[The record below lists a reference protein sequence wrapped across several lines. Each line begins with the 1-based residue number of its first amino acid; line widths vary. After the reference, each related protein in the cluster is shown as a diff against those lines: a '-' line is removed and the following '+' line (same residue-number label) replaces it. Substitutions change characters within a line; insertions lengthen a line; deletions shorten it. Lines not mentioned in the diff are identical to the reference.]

1 MNIKIEN
8 LTKIYG
14 DRTVLDIEDLFIE
27 EGSLYG
33 IIGPNG
39 AGKSTLLNIIAGL
52 DKQTEGR
59 ILYGKSREVIIPRR
73 DITMVFQRPYL
84 MHTTTE
90 KNIAYPLKLR
100 GWKEKEIR
108 ERVNELMEDLGL
120 TSLKKQRSWTL
131 SAGETQKVALARA
144 LSFHPKLLLLDEPTA
159 NIDPATTGELER
171 MLKIIN
177 KTEGTTILIITHN
190 LAQAKRLCEKV
201 IFLHNG
207 KVVEAGDS
215 DLLLK
220 TPRNPLTQRF
230 ICGELLI

>member
-14 DRTVLDIEDLFIE
+14 ERTVLDIENFLIE
-27 EGSLYG
+27 EGSLHG

-59 ILYGKSREVIIPRR
+59 IFYGKSREVIIPRR

-90 KNIAYPLKLR
+90 KNISYPLKLR

-190 LAQAKRLCEKV
+190 LAQAKRLCEKA

-215 DLLLK
+215 NFLLK
-220 TPRNPLTQRF
+220 TPQNPLTQRF